1 MIIVIR
7 RLQYSD
13 ERDDYNQMDTSRLIE
28 EEAQY
33 NAWSSWS
40 LSWPFWP
47 PASWPAWPPASW
59 PSWPPWPGW
68 SRYVCV
74 ARGKKAVCKT
84 RRHSPISPN
93 AQKIAICDFC
103 KILQIWCQI
112 WEPIESKCASK
123 RLTPV
128 PFFTQKLSIPIRM
141 MPCSALQL
149 SETSYTLLV
158 INEKCQN
165 DLGINICWTWIDTS
179 SWQKLWFVNV

>member
-47 PASWPAWPPASW
+47 PASWPAWPPSLPLSW
-59 PSWPPWPGW
+59 PSWPPWSGW

-84 RRHSPISPN
+84 RRHLSLLFRLMLKKLQFVIF
-93 AQKIAICDFC
+93 AKFC
-103 KILQIWCQI
+103 KFDAKFGNQLNQSVHQNAWLQCHSSSKSLAFRSEWCRAVHC
-112 WEPIESKCASK
+112 SSV
-123 RLTPV
+123 RLHTNCL
-128 PFFTQKLSIPIRM
+128 LSMRNAKM
-141 MPCSALQL
+141 
-149 SETSYTLLV
+149 TL
-158 INEKCQN
+158 E
-165 DLGINICWTWIDTS
+165 
-179 SWQKLWFVNV
+179 

>member
-33 NAWSSWS
+33 NAWS

-47 PASWPAWPPASW
+47 PASWPAWPPSSLLSW
-59 PSWPPWPGW
+59 SSWPPWRGS

-84 RRHSPISPN
+84 RHHLSLLFRLMLKKLQFVIF
-93 AQKIAICDFC
+93 AKFC
-103 KILQIWCQI
+103 KFDAKFGNQLNQSVHQNAWLQCHSSPKSLAFRSEWCRAVHC
-112 WEPIESKCASK
+112 SSV
-123 RLTPV
+123 RLHTNCL
-128 PFFTQKLSIPIRM
+128 LSMRNAKM
-141 MPCSALQL
+141 
-149 SETSYTLLV
+149 TL
-158 INEKCQN
+158 E
-165 DLGINICWTWIDTS
+165 
-179 SWQKLWFVNV
+179 